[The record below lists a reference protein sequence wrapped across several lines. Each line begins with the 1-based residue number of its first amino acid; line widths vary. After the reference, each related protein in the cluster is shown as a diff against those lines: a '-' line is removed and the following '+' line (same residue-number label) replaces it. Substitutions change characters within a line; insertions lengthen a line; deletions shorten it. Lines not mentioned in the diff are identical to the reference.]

1 MRRFRFLREILVRST
16 ESSRKNAQ
24 KTLTI
29 STCYGKVIIEPKGFP
44 GKNTGEVTI

>member
-1 MRRFRFLREILVRST
+1 MRRFRFLREILVRLT

-29 STCYGKVIIEPKGFP
+29 STCYGKVMIERKDSP
-44 GKNTGEVTI
+44 GKTQER